1 MNPQEQMRPKRQ
13 KPRRSQTSEDRSPDA
28 GPGRTRVWWRLPH
41 ELGQLPLT
49 YYQTLVDALRDMRA
63 AEDAPIT
70 EDDALDIDVDAM
82 IRKGRRTGFGASA

>member
-1 MNPQEQMRPKRQ
+1 
-13 KPRRSQTSEDRSPDA
+13 
-28 GPGRTRVWWRLPH
+28 
-41 ELGQLPLT
+41 
-49 YYQTLVDALRDMRA
+49 VDALRDMRA

>member
-1 MNPQEQMRPKRQ
+1 
-13 KPRRSQTSEDRSPDA
+13 
-28 GPGRTRVWWRLPH
+28 
-41 ELGQLPLT
+41 
-49 YYQTLVDALRDMRA
+49 MRA